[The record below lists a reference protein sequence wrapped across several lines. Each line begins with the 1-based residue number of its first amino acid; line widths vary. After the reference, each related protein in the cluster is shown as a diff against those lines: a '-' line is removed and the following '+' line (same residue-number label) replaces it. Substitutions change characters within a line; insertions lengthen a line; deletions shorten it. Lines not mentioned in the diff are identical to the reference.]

1 MKKEYFMNTKHCF
14 KHIAA
19 LLAMLIA
26 GLYAAPGAWAQSPG
40 AQSADGGIYVR
51 VFSFD
56 SEIKEITNG
65 FSLLNNS
72 SSIETFFNSL
82 GNRYSLS
89 TKPGTLL
96 YRAVQTGLSVLKAD
110 EMRLPED
117 IIAVNLITFTDG
129 LDQGS
134 TTPGLAPVP
143 GALSGDSLARMTP
156 EESRDYIKRQLNT
169 LQVRG
174 KPIMGYSSGL
184 MGADVDPANQHLF
197 ADNLSAFNSEEKNF
211 LGERQ
216 TMAEIQKDFQE
227 IGGRLYEQTRDSI
240 MTLEIPAPNPGT
252 RVMWTFDIAE
262 GNNSSAVAAGS
273 RRYLEGDFD
282 YDVNDRPLLK
292 NVSYGGDIYS
302 AQYSPGSTVTGELTG
317 GVMVQFEFS
326 QFSGANDT
334 DIVREWLQIS
344 GSNAWQA
351 NVEFVKNA
359 TEIRQE
365 IHRSTVIYMVLDS
378 SMSMGQE
385 NIELIK
391 DFVAMALEP
400 FGISRGS
407 SSSRPPAGGTAP
419 RPIPVPSDNLPNY
432 FFVDF
437 APLVAG
443 VAAGG
448 FGIGSGYER
457 AFADPFSIAFY
468 ADFISIPDPESKSA
482 SSSQIAFDILI
493 RPRWYPLGTAVGG
506 WYLGAMLGYGMLIE
520 EEKEEVYHSGGG
532 GYYDDKYG
540 GDYYYDDYG
549 DGDST
554 ITSAFTIGLE
564 TGYKFVFGHFGLE
577 PWLGFTV
584 GNNGG
589 FKIGVTLGYVW

>member
-1 MKKEYFMNTKHCF
+1 MNTKNCF
-14 KHIAA
+14 KQMAA
-19 LLAMLIA
+19 LLAMLLV
-26 GLYAAPGAWAQSPG
+26 GLCAAPGAKAQSTEG
-40 AQSADGGIYVR
+40 NIYVR

-65 FSLLNNS
+65 LTLLNS
-72 SSIETFFNSL
+72 SNAIETFFNSL
-82 GNRYSLS
+82 GNRYTLS

-117 IIAVNLITFTDG
+117 ILAVNLITFTDG

-184 MGADVDPANQHLF
+184 MGTDVDPANQHLF

-240 MTLEIPAPNPGT
+240 MMLEIPAPNPGT
-252 RVMWTFDIAE
+252 RVRWTFDIE
-262 GNNSSAVAAGS
+262 RDNNSSAVAAGS
-273 RRYLEGDFD
+273 MRYLEGDYD
-282 YDVNDRPLLK
+282 YDANDNPLLK
-292 NVSYGGDIYS
+292 NIRYGGDIQS
-302 AQYSPGSTVTGELTG
+302 AQYYSGNTVTGKLNG
-317 GVMVQFEFS
+317 MMVRFEFS

-359 TEIRQE
+359 TDVIWQE
-365 IHRSTVIYMVLDS
+365 IHSTVIYMVLDS
-378 SMSMGQE
+378 SMSMGRE

-400 FGISRGS
+400 FGIRRGAPPPV
-407 SSSRPPAGGTAP
+407 RPPRDQPPAP
-419 RPIPVPSDNLPNY
+419 RPSGNLSNY
-432 FFVDF
+432 LFMDF
-437 APLVAG
+437 APLLVG

-448 FGIGSGYER
+448 FGIGFGYER

-468 ADFISIPDPESKSA
+468 ADVISISESEST
-482 SSSQIAFDILI
+482 SSSLFAWDLLI
-493 RPRWYPLGTAVGG
+493 RPRWYPFKSAVGK
-506 WYLGAMLGYGMLIE
+506 WYLGAIVGYGMLVE
-520 EEKEEVYHSGGG
+520 EEN
-532 GYYDDKYG
+532 D
-540 GDYYYDDYG
+540 DYY
-549 DGDST
+549 GDSSST
-554 ITSAFTIGLE
+554 TSAFTIGLE

-577 PWLGFTV
+577 PWLGFTF
-584 GNNGG
+584 GSYGG
-589 FKIGVTLGYVW
+589 FKIGATLGYVW